1 MKRALHLL
9 LLTGC
14 FVLPAC
20 TSSRLSHDEVRR
32 RIAEIGQSNLVPDAI
47 EIRRIV
53 SQTDTSAIAEAT
65 VTLAFQ
71 FRRDNPNAEWRI
83 EAVRLGDRDWISLD
97 ELLAAINE
105 GRRRTT
111 TEGLNRLAEGVEK
124 YRSMN
129 GMLPA
134 ARDIVAL
141 TDTLYPAYMNMLVR
155 EDGWG
160 NPIIYE
166 VTGNTT
172 YRLTSRGADGLQGT
186 ADDVVVENSRPA
198 AP

>member
-1 MKRALHLL
+1 MAASF
-9 LLTGC
+9 C
-14 FVLPAC
+14 SAC
-20 TSSRLSHDEVRR
+20 TSSRLSHDEIRKK
-32 RIAEIGQSNLVPDAI
+32 IADIGQSNLIPDAI

-71 FRRDNPNAEWRI
+71 FRRANPNDEWRI
-83 EAVRLGDRDWISLD
+83 EAVRLGDKDWISLD

-111 TEGLNRLAEGVEK
+111 AESMNRLAEGVEK

-129 GMLPA
+129 GSLPA

-141 TDTLYPAYMNMLVR
+141 TDMLYPTYMSALVR

-160 NPIIYE
+160 NPITYE
-166 VTGNTT
+166 ITGNTT
-172 YRLTSRGADGLQGT
+172 FRLTSRGADGRPGT
-186 ADDVVVENSRPA
+186 PDDVVVENSRPA